1 MDSIKA
7 LVMECLELYYYYI
20 IKKWLQKESQG
31 RSIKGT
37 WHFREMQIKLA
48 L

>member
-20 IKKWLQKESQG
+20 IKKMS
-31 RSIKGT
+31 SKGEPGEINKGYMA
-37 WHFREMQIKLA
+37 F
-48 L
+48 